1 MGTSLMGDIFGLVD
15 SGGSCIST
23 VAMVR
28 ACEAIQARLV
38 ATLSIVREL
47 KVRVDHSCE
56 RLDITRSDR
65 KWNTDQPG
73 FLVQVE

>member
-1 MGTSLMGDIFGLVD
+1 MGISLVGDIFGLVD

-47 KVRVDHSCE
+47 YPVWRTP
-56 RLDITRSDR
+56 R
-65 KWNTDQPG
+65 
-73 FLVQVE
+73 

>member
-1 MGTSLMGDIFGLVD
+1 MGISLVGDIFGLVD

-28 ACEAIQARLV
+28 PCEAIQARLV

-47 KVRVDHSCE
+47 YRPHIFRASIRPKGTIQWQLEKS
-56 RLDITRSDR
+56 
-65 KWNTDQPG
+65 K
-73 FLVQVE
+73 